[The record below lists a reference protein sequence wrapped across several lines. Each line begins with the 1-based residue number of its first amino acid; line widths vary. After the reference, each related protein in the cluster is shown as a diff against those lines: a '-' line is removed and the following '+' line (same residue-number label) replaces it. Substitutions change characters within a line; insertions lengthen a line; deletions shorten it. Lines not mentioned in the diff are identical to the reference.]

1 MSKQHP
7 QSGPSLSKPTY
18 KPKSRREQE
27 AEDAEAKLQEVEK
40 AEKETKEGAHKEA
53 FGERAEQWGGRIPF
67 RGSDS
72 KEFWG
77 GLREKRK
84 EKEKEKE
91 GEKQK
96 QKEQRAKVFAEWKN
110 IK

>member
-1 MSKQHP
+1 
-7 QSGPSLSKPTY
+7 
-18 KPKSRREQE
+18 
-27 AEDAEAKLQEVEK
+27 LQEVEK

-72 KEFWG
+72 KEFWD
-77 GLREKRK
+77 GLREKR
-84 EKEKEKE
+84 KEKE

-96 QKEQRAKVFAEWKN
+96 QKEERAKVFADWKN